1 MRVIKL
7 KQTIRQSYVFGMVLF
22 LLPVLMT
29 GCVVENPDPTALEDS
44 ISEDSNV
51 SNVKNEN
58 NVSSK
63 GLVNTTL
70 IKGILQDQNGEPLP
84 DMKIESAIYNVSNKK
99 LLYNNKPVFSK
110 ADGNFNL
117 AISTF
122 KLTSMPGSDL
132 IYGYAF
138 TITITAGST
147 QSTCYKPFTT
157 PRLLLPK
164 KSGVHNVGV
173 IKIKQTPEPTKA
185 DRYTWSLKTTT
196 PKKTFKLTI
205 NPCVREIKDFE
216 FNVFMPI
223 ITKKAQQEGIDNHAD
238 LVSEISLPKTLTKIG
253 HSGFWGNASVSGTLI
268 IPKNVEIIANSA
280 FYHLGKSNSA
290 TTAPVIVF
298 EAGSKLKHIKEYAFR
313 QSKLRN
319 FTLPENLETIAS
331 GAFNGVQFF
340 PSRAF
345 VIPSKVSDISN
356 YAFANTT
363 GTTSVHI
370 RSLKLRKTSGNH
382 PLGSY
387 LFKNSIDI
395 NSVKLPEV
403 VYNSYS
409 QSEISYIFR
418 DVKPGHYRTYA
429 ETEIDADGKKNIILL
444 FRSISQ

>member
-1 MRVIKL
+1 MLKNMKSVKFKQSIRKL
-7 KQTIRQSYVFGMVLF
+7 YVFSMA
-22 LLPVLMT
+22 LLLWPVLMM
-29 GCVVENPDPTALEDS
+29 GCVVENPTDPSALKDS
-44 ISEDSNV
+44 INNVKSENEV
-51 SNVKNEN
+51 SN
-58 NVSSK
+58 K

-70 IKGILQDQNGEPLP
+70 IKGILQDQNGKPLP
-84 DMKIESAIYNVSNKK
+84 DMKIESAVYNVSNKK
-99 LLYNNKPVFSK
+99 LLYNNKTVFSK

-117 AISTF
+117 AINTF
-122 KLTSMPGSDL
+122 KLTPMPGSDL

-138 TITITAGST
+138 TITITSGST
-147 QSTCYKPFTT
+147 RSTCYKPFTT

-164 KSGVHNVGV
+164 KSEVHNVGV
-173 IKIKQTPEPTKA
+173 IKIKQKPEPTGA

-205 NPCVREIKDFE
+205 SPCVREIKDFE

-223 ITKKAQQEGIDNHAD
+223 IAKKAKQEGIDGNAD
-238 LVSEISLPKTLTKIG
+238 LISEISLPKTLTKIG
-253 HSGFWGNASVSGTLI
+253 HAGFWGNASVSGTLT

-298 EAGSKLKHIKEYAFR
+298 EAGSKLKHIKEHAFR

-319 FTLPENLETIAS
+319 IKLPKNLETIGS
-331 GAFNGVQFF
+331 GAFNEVEFF
-340 PSRAF
+340 PNRDF

-363 GTTSVHI
+363 GITSAEI

-395 NSVKLPEV
+395 NSIKLPQA
-403 VYNSYS
+403 VYSSYS
-409 QSEISYIFR
+409 QSEINYIFLR
-418 DVKPGHYRTYA
+418 DVKPSHYRTYE
-429 ETEIDADGKKNIILL
+429 ETETDADGKKNIILL
-444 FRSISQ
+444 FVQ

>member
-1 MRVIKL
+1 MHTIIMKI
-7 KQTIRQSYVFGMVLF
+7 KQTIKKLYAFSIALPY
-22 LLPVLMT
+22 LPVLIT
-29 GCVVENPDPTALEDS
+29 GCVASNPDSTTLEYS
-44 ISEDSNV
+44 IKRSINEV
-51 SNVKNEN
+51 SN
-58 NVSSK
+58 K
-63 GLVNTTL
+63 GIVNTTL
-70 IKGILQDQNGEPLP
+70 IKGVLQDQNGEPLSG
-84 DMKIESAIYNVSNKK
+84 MKIESAVYNVSNKK

-110 ADGNFNL
+110 SDGSFNL
-117 AISTF
+117 AINTF

-147 QSTCYKPFTT
+147 RSTCYKPFIT

-173 IKIKQTPEPTKA
+173 IKIKQTPEPTGA

-205 NPCVREIKDFE
+205 NQCVREIKDFE
-216 FNVFMPI
+216 FNVLMPI
-223 ITKKAQQEGIDNHAD
+223 ITKKATQEGIDNHAD

-253 HSGFWGNASVSGTLI
+253 HAGFWGNASVSGTLI

-280 FYHLGKSNSA
+280 FYHLGKSNSE

-298 EAGSKLKHIKEYAFR
+298 ENGSKLKHIKEYAFR

-319 FTLPENLETIAS
+319 FTLPENLETIGS
-331 GAFNGVQFF
+331 DSFNGVQFF
-340 PSRAF
+340 PSRTF
-345 VIPSKVSDISN
+345 VIPSKISDISN

-363 GTTSVHI
+363 GITSVRI

-387 LFKNSIDI
+387 LFKNSGDI
-395 NSVKLPEV
+395 NSIKLPKV
-403 VYNSYS
+403 VYSSYS
-409 QSEISYIFR
+409 QSEINYIFR
-418 DVKPGHYRTYA
+418 DVKTGSYRTYE
-429 ETEIDADGKKNIILL
+429 ETEIDADGMKNIILL
-444 FRSISQ
+444 FVQ

>member
-1 MRVIKL
+1 MQGVKFR
-7 KQTIRQSYVFGMVLF
+7 QTIRQLYVLSMVLF
-22 LLPVLMT
+22 VLPVLMT
-29 GCVVENPDPTALEDS
+29 GCVVENPDPTDPTALEDS
-44 ISEDSNV
+44 INSI
-51 SNVKNEN
+51 SNVKGESE
-58 NVSSK
+58 VSNK

-84 DMKIESAIYNVSNKK
+84 DLKIASAIYNVSNKK

-110 ADGNFNL
+110 ADGSFNL
-117 AISTF
+117 AINTF

-147 QSTCYKPFTT
+147 KSTCYKPFTT
-157 PRLLLPK
+157 PHLLLPK

-173 IKIKQTPEPTKA
+173 IKIKQNPEPTGA

-205 NPCVREIKDFE
+205 NQCVREIKDFE
-216 FNVFMPI
+216 FNVLMPI
-223 ITKKAQQEGIDNHAD
+223 IAKKAKQEGIDNHED

-253 HSGFWGNASVSGTLI
+253 HAGFWGNASVSETLI
-268 IPKNVEIIANSA
+268 IPKNVEMIANSA
-280 FYHLGKSNSA
+280 FNHLGKSNSA

-298 EAGSKLKHIKEYAFR
+298 EDGSKLKHIKEYAFQ

-319 FTLPENLETIAS
+319 FTLPENLETIGS
-331 GAFNGVQFF
+331 GAFNGVKFF
-340 PSRAF
+340 PGRAF
-345 VIPSKVSDISN
+345 VIPSKISNISN

-363 GTTSVHI
+363 GITSVHI

-387 LFKNSIDI
+387 LFKNSVDIDSI
-395 NSVKLPEV
+395 KLPQI
-403 VYNSYS
+403 VYSSYS
-409 QSEISYIFR
+409 QSVINYIFR
-418 DVKPGHYRTYA
+418 DVKPDPYRMYA
-429 ETEIDADGKKNIILL
+429 ETEIDADGTKNIILL
-444 FRSISQ
+444 FVQ